1 MAMNLGRA
9 QDDMVTDINTTPL
22 IDIMLVLLTLLI
34 ITLPLQTH
42 AIKIDLPQ
50 GTTNLPPPQTIDLAI
65 DFNGAITWNGQSV
78 TQDQLERRFAEV
90 AQSDPQPIVRV
101 EADKLAHYGL
111 VAGVLADAQRNGVK
125 KIGIDDAND

>member
-1 MAMNLGRA
+1 MAMNLGRIN
-9 QDDMVTDINTTPL
+9 DDVAPDINTTPL

-50 GTTNLPPPQTIDLAI
+50 GSTQVPPPTVDLAI
-65 DFNGAITWNGQSV
+65 DFNGAITWNGPPV
-78 TQDQLERRFAEV
+78 TRAELDRRFIAA
-90 AQSDPQPIVRV
+90 AQSDPQPIIRV

-111 VAGVLADAQRNGVK
+111 VASVLADAQRNGVK
-125 KIGIDDAND
+125 KIGIDD